1 MIPYISKVVFS
12 EPQGHPNS
20 TVQLGVS
27 LLYLCLFV
35 YFSSVGSVGEF
46 LFIPFL
52 IVGTALSGIA
62 DSMPESRR
70 QAAGVLRLTALV
82 VLVSM
87 IVITI
92 VTPELVMD

>member
-1 MIPYISKVVFS
+1 MVPHIPDALVS
-12 EPQGHPNS
+12 EPNGRPI
-20 TVQLGVS
+20 S
-27 LLYLCLFV
+27 LVWFGSLFVYLCAFV